1 MSSLQISLAVAGG
14 VVLAALVAHGAWV
27 ARRNAPKQAQPD
39 QPILDARNGT
49 GTTKNVLN
57 AQPDGTSMPTE
68 SAHQSMIIALLGT
81 IMESALLAT
90 KDMI

>member
-39 QPILDARNGT
+39 TQPEPGAGSPAAAAQRREPG
-49 GTTKNVLN
+49 KN
-57 AQPDGTSMPTE
+57 PGSMP
-68 SAHQSMIIALLGT
+68 
-81 IMESALLAT
+81 
-90 KDMI
+90 